1 VTLYL
6 PQSTPDHSKVG
17 AWALF
22 LSRGSALCRY
32 ELSTVAGATFGIGHA
47 CRASQRFALLN
58 SRGPDA
64 EIAASTQLVIA
75 QA

>member
-1 VTLYL
+1 MTLYL
-6 PQSTPDHSKVG
+6 PQSTPDHSQVG